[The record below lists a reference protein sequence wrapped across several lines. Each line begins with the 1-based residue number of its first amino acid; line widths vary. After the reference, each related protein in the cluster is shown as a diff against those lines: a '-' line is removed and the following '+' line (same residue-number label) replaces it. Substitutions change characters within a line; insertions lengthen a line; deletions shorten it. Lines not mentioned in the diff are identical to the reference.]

1 MLDAIQRFFKN
12 HMQDEARA
20 ITDRAATPHALRVAT
35 AAVLVEAMR
44 ADSQVSAEERE
55 ALQGALGAKFE
66 LPPDEVREL
75 IALAEQEAAVATSL
89 YQFTHL
95 IDKGFS
101 HEQKTRVVE
110 LLWQVAFADGHLE
123 AREEAVVRR
132 VADLIHVPHKT
143 YVDAKIRARAE
154 APDPGKSE

>member
-1 MLDAIQRFFKN
+1 
-12 HMQDEARA
+12 
-20 ITDRAATPHALRVAT
+20 
-35 AAVLVEAMR
+35 
-44 ADSQVSAEERE
+44 
-55 ALQGALGAKFE
+55 
-66 LPPDEVREL
+66 VREL
-75 IALAEQEAAVATSL
+75 IALAEQEAAEATSL

-101 HEQKTRVVE
+101 HEQKARVVE

-143 YVDAKIRARAE
+143 YVAAKIRARAN
-154 APDPGKSE
+154 APDAAKPE